1 MHKMGFLLVIKRS
14 TDSTFKIYF
23 QNGGCLAEKIPPLA
37 QLDRP
42 RGGNTGVLKVHL
54 KLNSPCL
61 SLRVGIF
68 GQNQSKAF

>member
-14 TDSTFKIYF
+14 TDSTFKIHF

-42 RGGNTGVLKVHL
+42 RGGTQV
-54 KLNSPCL
+54 C
-61 SLRVGIF
+61 
-68 GQNQSKAF
+68 